1 MDKYFRSKIQ
11 TICKDIEE
19 LLVVKN
25 AKYGNSFETTRDKY
39 GAIAYVLRLEDK
51 LNRVFTLV
59 NTNDDGKSTDES
71 ILDTIKDILGYTIL
85 ELMYRTKYDDIEW
98 EEMPSPEIKDL
109 SAKQT
114 LEILEV
120 LSSSHKDLK
129 NSYNDKTST
138 ELKIKEKTPIQEEMD
153 NAKDDCV
160 QPNDI
165 KYNIITDTAEISYT
179 PKIIMPVIQ
188 IDISPD
194 DSFKC
199 SNSCKFYNR
208 SSYYCDLFNVSL
220 NGRKRC
226 QRCLDASEESDNNV
240 RRMVMMPN

>member
-11 TICKDIEE
+11 TICKEIEE

-59 NTNDDGKSTDES
+59 NTNDDGKNTDES

-98 EEMPSPEIKDL
+98 EEMTSPEIKDL

-120 LSSSHKDLK
+120 LSSSHEDLK
-129 NSYNDKTST
+129 NSYKDKTST

-160 QPNDI
+160 YTDDAMHVTI
-165 KYNIITDTAEISYT
+165 ESSFVSKIIT
-179 PKIIMPVIQ
+179 PVIQ
-188 IDISPD
+188 IAISPT

-199 SNSCKFYNR
+199 SNSCKFYIR
-208 SSYYCDLFNVSL
+208 SSYYCDLFDVFL
-220 NGRKRC
+220 NGGKRC
-226 QRCLDASEESDNNV
+226 QRCLDASE
-240 RRMVMMPN
+240 

>member
-71 ILDTIKDILGYTIL
+71 IIDTIKDILGYTIL
-85 ELMYRTKYDDIEW
+85 ELMYRTKYDNIEQ
-98 EEMPSPEIKDL
+98 EEMISSEIKDL
-109 SAKQT
+109 SSKQT
-114 LEILEV
+114 DEILEV
-120 LSSSHKDLK
+120 LNSSPQDLK

-138 ELKIKEKTPIQEEMD
+138 ELKIKEKTSIQEEMD
-153 NAKDDCV
+153 SYKDDCV
-160 QPNDI
+160 QTDDTMYVTDAI
-165 KYNIITDTAEISYT
+165 EISSVSKIIT
-179 PKIIMPVIQ
+179 PVIP
-188 IDISPD
+188 IAISPT

-208 SSYYCDLFNVSL
+208 SSYHCDLFNVSL

>member
-85 ELMYRTKYDDIEW
+85 ELMYRTKYDAIER
-98 EEMPSPEIKDL
+98 EEMIPSEIKDL
-109 SAKQT
+109 SD
-114 LEILEV
+114 V
-120 LSSSHKDLK
+120 
-129 NSYNDKTST
+129 
-138 ELKIKEKTPIQEEMD
+138 
-153 NAKDDCV
+153 
-160 QPNDI
+160 
-165 KYNIITDTAEISYT
+165 
-179 PKIIMPVIQ
+179 
-188 IDISPD
+188 
-194 DSFKC
+194 
-199 SNSCKFYNR
+199 
-208 SSYYCDLFNVSL
+208 
-220 NGRKRC
+220 
-226 QRCLDASEESDNNV
+226 
-240 RRMVMMPN
+240 

>member
-11 TICKDIEE
+11 TICKEIEE

-59 NTNDDGKSTDES
+59 NTNDDGKNTDES

-98 EEMPSPEIKDL
+98 EEMTSPEIKDL

-120 LSSSHKDLK
+120 LSSSHEDLK

-138 ELKIKEKTPIQEEMD
+138 ELKIKEKTSIQEEMD
-153 NAKDDCV
+153 SYKNDCV
-160 QPNDI
+160 QIDDTMYVTDAI
-165 KYNIITDTAEISYT
+165 EISSVSKIIT
-179 PKIIMPVIQ
+179 PVIP
-188 IDISPD
+188 IAISPT

-208 SSYYCDLFNVSL
+208 SSYHCDLFNVSL

>member
-71 ILDTIKDILGYTIL
+71 ILDTIKDTLGYTIL

-120 LSSSHKDLK
+120 LNSSQQDLK
-129 NSYNDKTST
+129 NKCNDKMLT

-153 NAKDDCV
+153 SSKDDCV
-160 QPNDI
+160 QPNDMMYVTDAI
-165 KYNIITDTAEISYT
+165 ETSFVSKIIT
-179 PKIIMPVIQ
+179 PVIP
-188 IDISPD
+188 IAISPA

>member
-11 TICKDIEE
+11 TICKEIEE

-98 EEMPSPEIKDL
+98 EEMISPEIKDL

-129 NSYNDKTST
+129 NSYNDKMST

-153 NAKDDCV
+153 SYKDDCV
-160 QPNDI
+160 QTDDTMYVTDAI
-165 KYNIITDTAEISYT
+165 EISSVSKIIT
-179 PKIIMPVIQ
+179 PVIP
-188 IDISPD
+188 IAISPT

-208 SSYYCDLFNVSL
+208 SLYYCDLFNVSL

>member
-11 TICKDIEE
+11 AICKEIEE

-98 EEMPSPEIKDL
+98 EEMISPEIKDL

-153 NAKDDCV
+153 SYKDDCV
-160 QPNDI
+160 QTDDTMYVTDAI
-165 KYNIITDTAEISYT
+165 EISSVSKIIT
-179 PKIIMPVIQ
+179 PVIP
-188 IDISPD
+188 IAISPT

-208 SSYYCDLFNVSL
+208 SSYHCDLFNVSL
-220 NGRKRC
+220 NGKKRC

>member
-1 MDKYFRSKIQ
+1 MDKCFRAKIQ

-98 EEMPSPEIKDL
+98 EEMIPSEIKDL
-109 SAKQT
+109 SSKQT

-120 LSSSHKDLK
+120 LNSSQQDLK
-129 NSYNDKTST
+129 NSYNDKIST

-153 NAKDDCV
+153 SSKDDCV
-160 QPNDI
+160 QPNDMMHTADTI
-165 KYNIITDTAEISYT
+165 ETSFVSKIIT
-179 PKIIMPVIQ
+179 PVIR
-188 IDISPD
+188 IAISPD
-194 DSFKC
+194 DFFEC
-199 SNSCKFYNR
+199 SNDCKFYN
-208 SSYYCDLFNVSL
+208 SYPFYCNLFKVYL
-220 NGRKRC
+220 DGRKRC
-226 QRCLDASEESDNNV
+226 QRCLDSSEEADGNV